1 MWCRVNVS
9 SSRVQPVSWP
19 GAGSQLRLAN
29 RLIVVAHERQNPQG
43 IQNIILL
50 ESSFEQV
57 LHRVITTLSA
67 PSQAQRHLNPTY
79 TTSGVH
85 WIPVPWP
92 FFLSCNNRLN
102 SVERTSKTHRSVS
115 WSTKDQSKSNTTSCL
130 PMLYVCTTEHS
141 WVDDPTKGGGDF
153 LIPSTTFV
161 DVADWFPLWQRHSIQ
176 RLFSTGDNGR
186 VGGDGDCLKDDLR
199 VSLMT

>member
-1 MWCRVNVS
+1 
-9 SSRVQPVSWP
+9 
-19 GAGSQLRLAN
+19 
-29 RLIVVAHERQNPQG
+29 
-43 IQNIILL
+43 
-50 ESSFEQV
+50 
-57 LHRVITTLSA
+57 LSA
-67 PSQAQRHLNPTY
+67 PSQAQMPPTY

-115 WSTKDQSKSNTTSCL
+115 WSTKDQSKSNTTNCL
-130 PMLYVCTTEHS
+130 PMVNVCTTEHS

-161 DVADWFPLWQRHSIQ
+161 DVAD
-176 RLFSTGDNGR
+176 
-186 VGGDGDCLKDDLR
+186 
-199 VSLMT
+199 